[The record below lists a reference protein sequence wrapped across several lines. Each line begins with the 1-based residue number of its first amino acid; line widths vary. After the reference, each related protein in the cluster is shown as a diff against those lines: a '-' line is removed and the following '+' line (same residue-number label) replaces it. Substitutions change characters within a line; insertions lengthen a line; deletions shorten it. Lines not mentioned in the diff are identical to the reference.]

1 MPTVKKL
8 TKQVVDALPIP
19 AKGQE
24 FHWCSVTPGFAV
36 RVTASGAKSYIVQG
50 RVKGTGK
57 ESRYTIGP
65 CNLLGTDEARKRALS
80 RLLEMH
86 DGKNPQAEK
95 KKGKRRA

>member
-36 RVTASGAKSYIVQG
+36 RVTASGAKSYIVQP
-50 RVKGTGK
+50 RGTGQQT
-57 ESRYTIGP
+57 SG
-65 CNLLGTDEARKRALS
+65 NLTPICTPGTGGATGRC
-80 RLLEMH
+80 
-86 DGKNPQAEK
+86 
-95 KKGKRRA
+95 